1 MLLLVSHF
9 IQQLKGQISHTF
21 HSNVKSDVTS
31 NSMFFTVKSGDA
43 LHRIAAGITNDL
55 HTP

>member
-1 MLLLVSHF
+1 MLLLVNHF

-21 HSNVKSDVTS
+21 HSNIKSDVTS
-31 NSMFFTVKSGDA
+31 NSMFFTVNSGDA